1 MGINL
6 VATLILPLNFV
17 RLGPTKVGN
26 NIQKQKVTALRQLAC
41 LRVGGGGG
49 GGGTKKLA
57 TWHASSRRH
66 VINHIQLILIILSY
80 LQSDTHVITRM
91 S

>member
-49 GGGTKKLA
+49 PKNWA
-57 TWHASSRRH
+57 TWHASSMQACYKPH
-66 VINHIQLILIILSY
+66 SIDFDYSFIFAI
-80 LQSDTHVITRM
+80 
-91 S
+91 

>member
-41 LRVGGGGG
+41 LRVGGGGDQKIG
-49 GGGTKKLA
+49 PPGMLLQC
-57 TWHASSRRH
+57 RH